1 MLFLLLLC
9 CKWLYKITYLVFGFS
24 CYEARNIF
32 DEFVLYMSVRQDF
45 LAFRRVCSETVR
57 IVPRMLFSDIS
68 GVYVLRAEWSVW
80 LETVCCVVLC
90 CVCHMWHLLYCGCLG
105 LPREALRVITPFFKK
120 RADNKY

>member
-9 CKWLYKITYLVFGFS
+9 CKWLYKITYLVFSFS
-24 CYEARNIF
+24 CYETRNIF
-32 DEFVLYMSVRQDF
+32 DEFVLYTSVRQDF

-90 CVCHMWHLLYCGCLG
+90 MSHVASFVLWQPGAAQGSFVSYN
-105 LPREALRVITPFFKK
+105 PIF
-120 RADNKY
+120 